1 MYMHVHM
8 STYNTHKQTRHTSLT
23 EHISCVCVH
32 RNKASAELDSELVYA
47 ATLEDRL
54 HVHDAAHPHLSEE
67 HCAKHFCLLLDTT

>member
-1 MYMHVHM
+1 MHM
-8 STYNTHKQTRHTSLT
+8 DTRPLTTHTNRQDTSLT

-32 RNKASAELDSELVYA
+32 CTKASAELDSELVYT

-54 HVHDAAHPHLSEE
+54 HLHDAVHPHLSEE